1 MRVLVAPDSFKG
13 ALSAKEAA
21 SAIAE
26 GVREAGERVEL
37 EILPVSDG
45 GEGLAECLLEA
56 VGGHRIEASIRGPQG
71 GAHIAS
77 YALLP
82 DGTAVIEAAAALGL
96 SLLPQ
101 TPLSILQANSWGL
114 GDLIRHAVE
123 AGARSI
129 VVGLGGSG
137 TNDAGIGMLS
147 SLGVQF
153 MGRDV
158 PLSPV
163 PLSLQALDHLDL
175 RGLYPELSDVSI
187 RVACDVDNPL
197 CGSRGATAVYGPQK
211 GAGPAQ
217 ILLLDAALARFAFVV
232 ARDLHQEVAG
242 LPGSGAAGGLGAA
255 FAGVL
260 GAALERGID
269 LVLDTIG
276 FDDRLDHTDWVITG
290 EGRTDSQSA
299 EGKVVHGIARRAYAR
314 GIPVLCLSGEV
325 TVDANVLH
333 DAGVTAML
341 AIPFGPCTLQE
352 SMERTRENLRRAAS
366 EAMRL
371 ILTAKL
377 APARLS

>member
-1 MRVLVAPDSFKG
+1 MRILVAPDSFKG

-21 SAIAE
+21 AAIAE
-26 GVREAGERVEL
+26 GVRVADERVEL
-37 EILPVSDG
+37 EVMPVADG
-45 GEGLAECLLEA
+45 GEGLAECLVA
-56 VGGHRIEASIRGPQG
+56 AIGGHRIETMVRGPLG
-71 GAHIAS
+71 GPLRAA

-96 SLLPQ
+96 SLLPK
-101 TPLSILQANSWGL
+101 TSGSIVQANSWGL
-114 GDLIRHAVE
+114 GDLIRHAVD
-123 AGARSI
+123 AGADSI

-137 TNDAGIGMLS
+137 TNDGGIGLLS

-153 MGRDV
+153 MGPEG

-175 RGLYPELSDVSI
+175 RGLYPPLSDVSI

-211 GAGPAQ
+211 GVAPLQ
-217 ILLLDAALARFAFVV
+217 VPLLDAALARFACVV
-232 ARDLHQEVAG
+232 ARDLQRDVADM
-242 LPGSGAAGGLGAA
+242 PGAGAAGGVGAA

-260 GAALERGID
+260 GTRLERGID
-269 LVLDTIG
+269 LVLDAVG
-276 FDDRLDHTDWVITG
+276 FDEHLDRADWVITG

-299 EGKVVHGIARRAYAR
+299 EGKVVHGIARRARAK
-314 GIPVLCLSGEV
+314 GIPVLCLSGEI
-325 TVDANVLH
+325 TLGANVLR

-352 SMERTRENLRRAAS
+352 SMERTRENLSRAAS

-371 ILTAKL
+371 ILTANL
-377 APARLS
+377 TAHRPS